1 VDLHLIKKRSNILH
15 IVKLVNYFMNLK
27 EKNKIIGAFL
37 GTIVEYYDYS
47 LYAFSAAVIASKFFP
62 KSEDMTTALM
72 NVFAIYAIGYISK
85 PMGSIIFSRI
95 GDKYGR
101 KTALNTTVLG
111 IAIPTVIIGL
121 LPDYSQIGTL
131 SIVILS
137 ICRFAQSIFIAG
149 EYDGAAIYVIEHLGV
164 KNKYTAS
171 AITRSMGVV
180 GLLIGI
186 GATNLFGS
194 KMLPDWAWRVP
205 FLFSIPLALITIY
218 YRRKLEETPDFEKSK
233 KYDVQLRNLVKV
245 ISNQWKGILMVILYA
260 GGFGV
265 TYQVSVIFMK
275 QYLPIVIPET
285 KLFMSTFSTI
295 LVGSFGVSMILS
307 GILADRFGNIIVIKI
322 TLLLAILSA
331 LLLGVAVE
339 NQIANLAF
347 IGSFGVAIFVAP
359 FNGLAHGTIINV
371 FPINERYRCIGIG
384 HTAGSMLMSGTANY
398 ICLLVMKNYKMNLFP
413 LFYVAAF
420 SLISYYIINKFDRI
434 NKKIESFS

>member
-1 VDLHLIKKRSNILH
+1 MLHLLKKTSNILH

-47 LYAFSAAVIASKFFP
+47 LYAFSAAIIASKFFP
-62 KSEDMTTALM
+62 KSEDLTTALM
-72 NVFAIYAIGYISK
+72 NVFAIYAVGYISK
-85 PMGSIIFSRI
+85 PLGSIIFSRI
-95 GDKYGR
+95 GDRYGR
-101 KTALNTTVLG
+101 KVALNTTVLG
-111 IAIPTVIIGL
+111 IAIPTAIIGL
-121 LPDYSQIGTL
+121 LPDYSQIGTA

-180 GLLIGI
+180 GLLVGI
-186 GATNLFGS
+186 GTTNLFSSQIFPG
-194 KMLPDWAWRVP
+194 WAWRIP
-205 FLFSIPLALITIY
+205 FLLSLPLAFITIY
-218 YRRKLEETPDFEKSK
+218 YRKKLQETPDFEKSK
-233 KYDVQLRNLVKV
+233 KYDMRARSLLNV
-245 ISNQWKGILMVILYA
+245 ISHQWKGIAMVILYA

-275 QYLPIVIPET
+275 QYLPIVLPET

-295 LVGSFGVSMILS
+295 LVGSFGVSMVFS
-307 GILADRFGNIIVIKI
+307 GILSDKFGNIIVIKI
-322 TLLLAILSA
+322 SLLFAIISTI
-331 LLLGVAVE
+331 LLGIAIE
-339 NQIANLAF
+339 NQIVNLAL
-347 IGSFGVAIFVAP
+347 ISSFGVALFVAP

-384 HTAGSMLMSGTANY
+384 HTAGSMLMSGSANY
-398 ICLLVMKNYKMNLFP
+398 ICLLFMKNYKITLFP
-413 LFYVAAF
+413 LFYVGLF
-420 SLISYYIINKFDRI
+420 SIISFLIINKFDRI